1 MASIQR
7 RHGFLGK
14 LTPGAKRTAL
24 LGGVWQSSL
33 LTLAL
38 GFGALGSSGCAATA
52 NVTTDQLP
60 LSRVVVYRNGVGY
73 FERAG
78 EVESDE
84 VRFKMKQRMVGD
96 FLATLAIVEHGGSS
110 VRSASFPLEIE
121 EDEETPPGDPRL
133 YSMLKPLPPEPQPS
147 KTAKDLKDVVLHLDG
162 QRHSLA
168 VGYVAETPV
177 WRPSYR
183 LVVQEDGSADLQAWG
198 IVQNLSGE
206 DWSQIKLV
214 LVAGAPLAFESTLG
228 DPVVPPRPVVTDQG
242 EVIAAVPEGL
252 TTLSTEAPP
261 PPPEA
266 EPMPVEEKAE
276 AEGYGYDFDDE
287 AADAPGGMGLRGS
300 GVGGGGRAA
309 PARKPSSSSAPA
321 GATAASGKK
330 DKAKVSVADRRRIA
344 LEEAQ
349 RQGLSAPRNVSA
361 LAAVAVDSGTTR
373 YAIPNAVTVPNESA
387 TMVLLVAKKVR
398 GEAMFLFSPDGG
410 VPESSSHPFRVARF
424 SNDTKGLLERGPIA
438 VFQQGSFLGQ
448 GMVEP
453 LPPKASATVPFA
465 LERSLLI
472 DSDLKVDRRH
482 SRLYKIENGQIMIER
497 DVVYETTYNVKNG
510 GGEAAKV
517 LIKHPRRS
525 SSTLF
530 EPPKGT
536 EDNMDHALV
545 PFNVKG
551 HSNGKLLVEERQPSQ
566 EWTSWTSDLAREAI
580 EAFLKDPPKDID
592 RDRVERLRKA
602 WELRDKLK
610 KLEDEQNKLSIERN
624 ELERFAREDRL
635 KLKSLEKNRFADD
648 LKRTLT
654 KRLADNTKR
663 MEQIEKRLVEVSL
676 ALEEQRIRFAD
687 SLRGLRIILSR
698 PQDK

>member
-1 MASIQR
+1 MA
-7 RHGFLGK
+7 
-14 LTPGAKRTAL
+14 
-24 LGGVWQSSL
+24 
-33 LTLAL
+33 LAL
-38 GFGALGSSGCAATA
+38 GLSALGSGGCAATA

-121 EDEETPPGDPRL
+121 GEEEPPSGDPRL
-133 YSMLKPLPPEPQPS
+133 YSMLKPLPPEPEPS

-162 QRHSLA
+162 QRHTLA
-168 VGYVAETPV
+168 VGYVSETPV

-206 DWSQIKLV
+206 DWSQVKLV

-228 DPVVPPRPVVTDQG
+228 DPVVPQRPIVTDQG

-252 TTLSTEAPP
+252 TTLSTEVPP

-276 AEGYGYDFDDE
+276 EGYGYDMDDDVA
-287 AADAPGGMGLRGS
+287 AADAPAGLGMRGT
-300 GVGGGGRAA
+300 GAGGGGRATARPA
-309 PARKPSSSSAPA
+309 PKPTASASSAPM
-321 GATAASGKK
+321 KK
-330 DKAKVSVADRRRIA
+330 DKGKVSMAERRRIA
-344 LEEAQ
+344 LAEAQ
-349 RQGLSAPRNVSA
+349 QQGPSGPRNVSA

-373 YAIPNAVTVPNESA
+373 YAIPNPVTVPNESA

-424 SNDTKGLLERGPIA
+424 KNDTKGLLERGPIA

-472 DSDLKVDRRH
+472 NSDLKVDRRH

-497 DVVYETTYNVKNG
+497 DVVYETTYGVKNG
-510 GGEAAKV
+510 GGEPAKL
-517 LIKHPRRS
+517 LIKHPRRG

-536 EDNMDHALV
+536 EDNVDHALV
-545 PFNVKG
+545 PLNVKP
-551 HSNGKLLVEERQPSQ
+551 HSDGKLLVEERQPSQ
-566 EWTSWTSDLAREAI
+566 EWASWTSDLAREAI
-580 EAFLKDPPKDID
+580 EAFLKSPPKEID
-592 RDRVERLRKA
+592 AERVERLRKA
-602 WELRDKLK
+602 WELRNKLK
-610 KLEDEQNKLSIERN
+610 TSEDEQNKLSLERN

-654 KRLADNTKR
+654 QRLAENTKR

-676 ALEEQRIRFAD
+676 AIEEQRIRFAD
-687 SLRGLRIILSR
+687 ALRGLRIVMSR